1 MDDGRRI
8 PANRPCPAFDDFPR
22 LCVGMRVKRL
32 GRSAHV
38 ALAGELSGALR
49 HHAVVPFRIR
59 PIVVSSASK
68 LARAALPPR
77 DPVMVGRATGVVL

>member
-1 MDDGRRI
+1 MDDRERI
-8 PANRPCPAFDDFPR
+8 LSHGPRPALDDFPS
-22 LCVGMRVKRL
+22 LCVRMRVERL

-59 PIVVSSASK
+59 PIVVSSAK
-68 LARAALPPR
+68 RLASAALPPR